1 MTAAPV
7 FRDYSATSRLGLV
20 LAVTG
25 ALGFGLMI
33 TASRMTYDA
42 GSNPV
47 TLICAR
53 AGVPALLLALVMLA
67 RGTSFAIV
75 PGAGRAVAGV
85 ILGQLGIT
93 IGYLSA
99 VAYIP
104 VSLAVLVFYAYP
116 ILVAAV
122 LALTRHSHVGWT
134 AALAFAAAFAGL
146 TLALTPS
153 FASLDPR
160 GLGFALC
167 ATVAGT
173 ILLLAAD
180 RLPPDQ
186 GMLPVCLHANLATLA
201 LAVPYAL
208 ITGSLAA
215 PQAAAGWGSL
225 AFVCLAYL
233 AAFFAM
239 IGAVRYAGPLRTALA
254 FNLEPVIAILSAV
267 LLLGEALGPV
277 QTLGAA
283 LVIGALVLATLAER
297 PSPPLPPP
305 A

>member
-7 FRDYSATSRLGLV
+7 FRDYSATSRLGIT
-20 LAVTG
+20 LAAVG

-33 TASRMTYDA
+33 TASRMTYEA

-53 AGVPALLLALVMLA
+53 AGVPALIIAVVMLL
-67 RGTSFAIV
+67 RGGSFAIV

-116 ILVAAV
+116 VLVAAL
-122 LALTRHSHVGWT
+122 LALTRHSRVGWT
-134 AALAFAAAFAGL
+134 ATLAFAAAFAGL
-146 TLALTPS
+146 TLALAPS

-160 GLGFALC
+160 GLAFALC
-167 ATVAGT
+167 ATAAGT
-173 ILLLAAD
+173 LLLLAAD
-180 RLPPDQ
+180 RLPPHQ
-186 GMLPVCLHANLATLA
+186 RMLPVCLYANLATLG

-215 PQAAAGWGSL
+215 PQGVIGWSSL
-225 AFVCLAYL
+225 TFVCLAYL

-239 IGAVRYAGPLRTALA
+239 IGAVRHAGPLRTALV

-267 LLLGEALGPV
+267 ALLGETLGPF